1 MSVSVLCWY
10 AATQRD
16 YMVLGLAMLCHTA
29 VRLPYG
35 LYAAGLLTG
44 FRTEEILTYVLT
56 LGFAFVASRYYNRLE
71 GGKFTFKG
79 DRLATRLRR

>member
-1 MSVSVLCWY
+1 
-10 AATQRD
+10 
-16 YMVLGLAMLCHTA
+16 MLCHTA

-56 LGFAFVASRYYNRLE
+56 LGFAFVASRYYNQLE